1 MYKVELN
8 PVPNQTV
15 SFNLDGAFWQIHIF
29 QSISFMCADISLNG
43 RRVISGVR
51 CFGGFGLM
59 PYSYM
64 TAPNFGNFVFDFDAD
79 WTGFGSTCS
88 LYFLD
93 AVEFKEF
100 QSLMLSG
107 E

>member
-1 MYKVELN
+1 MYKIELN

-15 SFNLDGAFWQIHIF
+15 SFNLDGAFWQIHIY
-29 QSISFMCADISLNG
+29 QSISFMCADITLNG
-43 RRVISGVR
+43 RRIISGVR
-51 CFGGFGLM
+51 CFAGIGLM

-64 TAPNFGNFVFDFDAD
+64 TAPRFGNMVFDSDAD
-79 WTGFGSTCS
+79 WSGFGSVCN

-93 AVEFKEF
+93 AAEYAEFKN
-100 QSLMLSG
+100 LMLTG